1 MTLGRM
7 IYTGGGGEI
16 KKFPPGRVFPHID
29 SGSDGSEER
38 SGSHRTYPYSTGAGG
53 HVRIM
58 MWSSNWVRFMG
69 VLAPLGVN
77 WVREE
82 GVVRV
87 TRWRFPDGC
96 VDTIVSIPLTTVE
109 SDPDEARE
117 MVVTAMA
124 VLNTFEP

>member
-1 MTLGRM
+1 
-7 IYTGGGGEI
+7 
-16 KKFPPGRVFPHID
+16 
-29 SGSDGSEER
+29 
-38 SGSHRTYPYSTGAGG
+38 
-53 HVRIM
+53 
-58 MWSSNWVRFMG
+58 MG